1 MDTDKYG
8 DLLLPSGGYRRLKS
22 FQLAQLIYDITV
34 RFVELYIPAESRTCD
49 QMVQAARSGKQN
61 IVEGNV
67 DAATSVEMGIRLLN
81 VAKASFRE
89 LLADYEDYL
98 RVNSFE
104 IWPSSSSKCQAMRRL
119 GREGDNA
126 KMVGIAK
133 PRSMDVVANM
143 AIILIKQEDYLL
155 HQLLKALSERFIE
168 EGGFKEKMH
177 RVRMQYRTQKR

>member
-1 MDTDKYG
+1 MSNNPLVAPLG
-8 DLLLPSGGYRRLKS
+8 DPHNLICYRK
-22 FQLAQLIYDITV
+22 AELIYDLTYHFAHSAFD
-34 RFVELYIPAESRTCD
+34 RGDRTID

-104 IWPSSSSKCQAMRRL
+104 IWSSSSSKCQAMRRL

-133 PRSMDVVANM
+133 TRSMDVVANM

>member
-1 MDTDKYG
+1 MSNNPLVTPLG
-8 DLLLPSGGYRRLKS
+8 DPHNLICYRK
-22 FQLAQLIYDITV
+22 AELIYDLTYHFAHSAFD
-34 RFVELYIPAESRTCD
+34 RGDRTID

-133 PRSMDVVANM
+133 TRSMDVVANM